1 MDRFFF
7 GTEWI
12 IAGESAAAVRLYLS
26 GFPGSFMGPVRW
38 SGVLSPGRG
47 PMKSLPE
54 RADFIGQAHNHG
66 FARAGKC
73 PKGERPHM
81 CADNPGFKRIDIE
94 VTDGVV
100 HGGLWVPEAV
110 QLMLMIMPVIQVIV
124 MQESAADK
132 RGLICPDMQETGETE
147 THAGHAHTV
156 VVCRNTAV
164 LPVGLHNLNPRVIGG
179 VPDKLVKTR
188 KFFRVQCVCLKKV
201 IGMVSK
207 DPAGGLEALLGE
219 CRTG

>member
-1 MDRFFF
+1 
-7 GTEWI
+7 
-12 IAGESAAAVRLYLS
+12 
-26 GFPGSFMGPVRW
+26 
-38 SGVLSPGRG
+38 
-47 PMKSLPE
+47 MKSLPE
-54 RADFIGQAHNHG
+54 RADFSGQAHNHG

-94 VTDGVV
+94 VTDSIV
-100 HGGLWVPEAV
+100 HGGLGVPKAV
-110 QLMLMIMPVIQVIV
+110 QLMLMVMPVIQVIV
-124 MQESAADK
+124 MQESPTDK
-132 RGLICPDMQETGETE
+132 GGLIRPDVQETGETE

-188 KFFRVQCVCLKKV
+188 KFFSVQCVCLKKV
-201 IGMVSK
+201 VAVVSEF
-207 DPAGGLEALLGE
+207 DSAGGSEALFGE
-219 CRTG
+219 YRTG